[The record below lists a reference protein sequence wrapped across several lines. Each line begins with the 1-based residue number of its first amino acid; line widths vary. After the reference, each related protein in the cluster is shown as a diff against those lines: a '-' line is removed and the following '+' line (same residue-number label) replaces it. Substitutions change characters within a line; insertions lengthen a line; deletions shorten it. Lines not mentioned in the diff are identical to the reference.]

1 MLCSVIIS
9 ISGLV
14 NVPIEHH
21 PTIGDINSNRY
32 LKVIF
37 KIPKKG
43 HLPTPVY
50 LMITYMITIIPI
62 NFIEPLLKSPIT
74 ILVGGFNPSEKYESQ
89 LGVLFPILY
98 IYIWKNAIHVPK
110 HQPVMVI
117 LPGMMIKPLEWL
129 SYGYKKCSKPPTS
142 YPCLSRFFISVS
154 QAPSLM
160 TSALNALRFALRESL
175 HGALRPERS
184 ERGVSRWAQK
194 LWGSP
199 DRGLPKLSL

>member
-1 MLCSVIIS
+1 
-9 ISGLV
+9 
-14 NVPIEHH
+14 
-21 PTIGDINSNRY
+21 
-32 LKVIF
+32 
-37 KIPKKG
+37 
-43 HLPTPVY
+43 
-50 LMITYMITIIPI
+50 MITYMITIIPI

-142 YPCLSRFFISVS
+142 IGFYRYGSIAIWENTPLSDFKL
-154 QAPSLM
+154 PSH
-160 TSALNALRFALRESL
+160 RI
-175 HGALRPERS
+175 
-184 ERGVSRWAQK
+184 
-194 LWGSP
+194 
-199 DRGLPKLSL
+199 